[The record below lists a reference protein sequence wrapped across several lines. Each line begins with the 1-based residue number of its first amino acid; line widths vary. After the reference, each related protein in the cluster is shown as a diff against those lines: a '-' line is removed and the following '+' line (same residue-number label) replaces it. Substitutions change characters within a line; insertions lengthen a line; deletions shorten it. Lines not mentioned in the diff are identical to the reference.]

1 MPAGQGPEPVPPGQ
15 PGVAIPLWF
24 KLAYTGATL
33 VILVVWLRHYGPRN
47 LLWFSDIALLGAVPA
62 VWLDHA
68 LLASVLAVATLLP
81 EILWNVDFALRLAL
95 RRRVTGLTEYMFE
108 RERLL
113 RLRLLSLFHVPLP
126 LVLLW
131 MVAAYGYDPRGLPGA
146 LLLAAVVLPA
156 SRLAGTP
163 RENINW
169 THGLGGRRST
179 WPAVVYVPLLWAGFA
194 VAVFLPTHLLLL
206 RFGS

>member
-1 MPAGQGPEPVPPGQ
+1 M
-15 PGVAIPLWF
+15 AIPLWF

-33 VILVVWLRHYGPRN
+33 VILAVWLRHYGPRN

-62 VWLDHA
+62 LWLDSA

-81 EILWNVDFALRLAL
+81 ELLWNADFALRLAL

-126 LVLLW
+126 FVLLW
-131 MVAAYGYDPRGLPGA
+131 MVAAYGYDPRGLAGA

-156 SRLAGTP
+156 SRLAGSP

-169 THGLGGRRST
+169 TYGLGGRPSRR
-179 WPAVVYVPLLWAGFA
+179 PALAYVPLLWIGFA
-194 VAVFLPTHLLLL
+194 LLVFVPTHVLLQ

>member
-1 MPAGQGPEPVPPGQ
+1 MAV
-15 PGVAIPLWF
+15 PLWF

-33 VILVVWLRHYGPRN
+33 VILFVWLRHYGPRN

-62 VWLDHA
+62 LWLDSA
-68 LLASVLAVATLLP
+68 LIASVLAVATLLP
-81 EILWNVDFALRLAL
+81 EFLWNVDFALRLAL

-113 RLRLLSLFHVPLP
+113 LLRLLSLFHVPLP
-126 LVLLW
+126 FVLLW
-131 MVAAYGYDPRGLPGA
+131 MVTAYGYDPRGLAGA

-156 SRLAGTP
+156 SRLVCSP

-169 THGLGGRRST
+169 SHGIGGRPSR
-179 WPAVVYVPLLWAGFA
+179 WPALAYVPLLWTGFA
-194 VAVFLPTHLLLL
+194 VIVFLPTHWLLGRLA
-206 RFGS
+206 G

>member
-1 MPAGQGPEPVPPGQ
+1 VT
-15 PGVAIPLWF
+15 IPLWF

-62 VWLDHA
+62 LWLESA
-68 LLASVLAVATLLP
+68 PLASVLAVATLLP
-81 EILWNVDFALRLAL
+81 EVLWNVDFALRLAL
-95 RRRVTGLTEYMFE
+95 RRRMTGLTEYMFE

-131 MVAAYGYDPRGLPGA
+131 MVGSFGYDPRGLPGA
-146 LLLAAVVLPA
+146 ALLAAVVLPL
-156 SRLAGTP
+156 SRIAGTP

-169 THGLGGRRST
+169 SHGLGRQAVA
-179 WPAVVYVPLLWAGFA
+179 WPAAAYVPALWIGF
-194 VAVFLPTHLLLL
+194 VLAVFVPTHLLLL
-206 RFGS
+206 RLTS